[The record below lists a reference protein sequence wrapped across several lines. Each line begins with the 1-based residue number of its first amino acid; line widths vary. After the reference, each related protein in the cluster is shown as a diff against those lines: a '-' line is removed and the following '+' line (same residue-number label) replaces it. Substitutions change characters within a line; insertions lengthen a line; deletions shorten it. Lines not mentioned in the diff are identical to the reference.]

1 MSVAART
8 RSRSRGQSLVEFA
21 LVLPILFT
29 LFGATI
35 DFARVYEAK
44 VKLESA
50 TRDAAEYAATDVTA
64 TTQALAL
71 TRAKS
76 VICTQFGQPATCTS
90 PSVTIVSF
98 SSSTTA
104 PGATTQFPLVKVNV
118 AASFTFQTILP
129 YPLLTTD
136 GSTPLS
142 AAAEYAILR
151 GR

>member
-35 DFARVYEAK
+35 DFARVYETN

-50 TRDAAEYAATDVTA
+50 TRDAAEYAATDLTA
-64 TTQALAL
+64 TTTALVLA
-71 TRAKS
+71 RAKS
-76 VICTQFGQPATCTS
+76 VICNQFGQAATCTS
-90 PSVTIVSF
+90 PSVTIVTF

-104 PGATTQFPLVKVNV
+104 PGATTQFPLVRVKV
-118 AASFTFQTILP
+118 AASFTFQTVLP
-129 YPLLTTD
+129 YPLLTSD
-136 GSTPLS
+136 GSTPLGTT
-142 AAAEYAILR
+142 AEFAVLR

>member
-1 MSVAART
+1 MSVEART

-21 LVLPILFT
+21 LVLPIMFS

-44 VKLESA
+44 IKLESA
-50 TRDAAEYAATDVTA
+50 TRDAAEYAATDLTA
-64 TTQALAL
+64 TTMALAL

-90 PSVTIVSF
+90 PAVTIVKFTSNAM
-98 SSSTTA
+98 A
-104 PGATTQFPLVKVNV
+104 PGATTQFPLVTVKV
-118 AASFTFQTILP
+118 AASLTFQTIVP
-129 YPLLTTD
+129 YPFLTEN
-136 GSTPLS
+136 GSTLLS
-142 AAAEYAILR
+142 TTAEFALLR